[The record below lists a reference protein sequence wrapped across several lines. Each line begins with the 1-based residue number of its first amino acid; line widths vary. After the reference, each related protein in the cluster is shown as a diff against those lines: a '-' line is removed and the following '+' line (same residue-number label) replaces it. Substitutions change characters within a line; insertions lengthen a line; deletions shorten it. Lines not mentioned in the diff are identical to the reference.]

1 MKVYVVTE
9 FGCNSSYNDMYPPYT
24 KVFIDR
30 DKAYEYYFQCVKPL
44 IEASQLHDKYCNCG
58 VPIQNYK
65 NKDSECV
72 IQEGGDDGAKRPL
85 GIKIEE
91 KEIE

>member
-9 FGCNSSYNDMYPPYT
+9 FGCNSSYNDMYPPST

-44 IEASQLHDKYCNCG
+44 IEASHDKYYN
-58 VPIQNYK
+58 VPIQNYQ
-65 NKDSECV
+65 NKDSDCV

-91 KEIE
+91 KEIEEKK

>member
-9 FGCNSSYNDMYPPYT
+9 FGCNSGYNDMYPPST
-24 KVFIDR
+24 KVFMDR
-30 DKAYEYYFQCVKPL
+30 DKAYEYYFKCVKPL
-44 IEASQLHDKYCNCG
+44 IEASSWNDYN

-65 NKDSECV
+65 TKDSECV
-72 IQEGGDDGAKRPL
+72 IQYGGDEGAKRPE
-85 GIKIEE
+85 GVKIEE

>member
-9 FGCNSSYNDMYPPYT
+9 FGCNSGYNDMHPPST

-44 IEASQLHDKYCNCG
+44 IEASHDKYYN

-65 NKDSECV
+65 NKNSECV
-72 IQEGGDDGAKRPL
+72 IQDGGDEGAKRPL
-85 GIKIEE
+85 GVKIEE

>member
-9 FGCNSSYNDMYPPYT
+9 FGCNSGYNDMYSPST
-24 KVFIDR
+24 KVFMDR

-44 IEASQLHDKYCNCG
+44 IEASHDEDYN

-65 NKDSECV
+65 NKNSECV
-72 IQEGGDDGAKRPL
+72 IQEGGDEGAKRPE
-85 GIKIEE
+85 GVKIEE